1 MELFENFHSVE
12 ANVNILLEFPEV
24 RFPGVPCK
32 KIWARYIAAR
42 TQGLPQW
49 ECLEELPEVAI
60 EHQNLRVEQGGQD
73 DLVKSATP
81 AHLEHVE

>member
-12 ANVNILLEFPEV
+12 ASVNILPAFQEL

-32 KIWARYIAAR
+32 KIWERYIAAR

-49 ECLEELPEVAI
+49 EFLEELPEVAI
-60 EHQNLRVEQGGQD
+60 EHQNLRVEQGEQD